1 MNDLTRKILWAALI
15 LSIILSI
22 LYEKYT
28 PPSGRS
34 AIDTLQKSGFGYNSR
49 DILLTPSEISIYS
62 DARVLKRWYNF
73 SFHNFILIV
82 VDAGN
87 NRHAVHDPLYCFNGA
102 GWQIHLKKKIKIDG
116 SWAHF
121 LKMSKDGIHRE
132 VLYWFSDGY
141 SRHASVVRFWFQA
154 TMNRLTFGFSNK
166 VPFMVILQ
174 PFKDNQPDWQKIL
187 DQFGLLYEI

>member
-1 MNDLTRKILWAALI
+1 MI
-15 LSIILSI
+15 LSIILSTI
-22 LYEKYT
+22 YEKYT
-28 PPSGRS
+28 PNPGKSVV
-34 AIDTLQKSGFGYNSR
+34 DTLPKSGFGYNSR

-62 DARVLKRWYNF
+62 DARVLKRWYKF
-73 SFHNFILIV
+73 GYHSFILIV
-82 VDAGN
+82 VDGSR

-102 GWQIHLKKKIKIDG
+102 GWKIHVKNKIKIDG
-116 SWAHF
+116 GWAYL
-121 LKMSKDGIHRE
+121 LKMSKDGVHRE

-154 TMNRLTFGFSNK
+154 TLNRLTLGYSNQ

-187 DQFGLLYEI
+187 DQFGLLYDI